1 MPRDSRTRES
11 PQKDEPGGSSI
22 AEGNA
27 NLEEGQYVSNV
38 GKENYP
44 GLVGAAVCREKEWSG
59 QSRITAATDTCAG
72 GEAALY
78 YHRISV
84 YVHIIAYMH
93 RPTLMATH
101 IPAHVVVRIR
111 THIRGE
117 HRGSRNSP
125 FARTGSTQGSPR

>member
-1 MPRDSRTRES
+1 MMPTTTLGRVQIHARNLAVTQTVWMFEMTPTKATAHIYSGVRSHSAPRDSRTRES

-27 NLEEGQYVSNV
+27 DLEEGQYVSNV

-78 YHRISV
+78 
-84 YVHIIAYMH
+84 
-93 RPTLMATH
+93 
-101 IPAHVVVRIR
+101 
-111 THIRGE
+111 
-117 HRGSRNSP
+117 
-125 FARTGSTQGSPR
+125 